1 MAMCWPGC
9 GGPAIDYISA
19 PPSEALAA
27 TRPRRVALL
36 GSTGSIGRN
45 ALAVV
50 EASGGRLE
58 AVALACAH
66 NVELLARQALRHRPP
81 VVAVLDDEAAETLR
95 RQLPAS
101 YTPDI
106 LVGRQ
111 GYAHLAALAEAQA
124 VLSAQVGAAGL
135 TATLAAAL
143 AGKMV
148 CLANKESLVL
158 AGGLLRAICAA
169 TGAAILP
176 VDSEHNALFQ
186 CLAGHGQ
193 EATTLVLTASGGPF
207 RGRSAAELRHVTPE
221 AALAHPNWRMGA
233 KISID
238 SATMMNKGL
247 ELLEAVHLYG
257 VAPEQVRILVHP
269 QSVVHSLV
277 EFADGSFLAQLGAA
291 DMRLAIGHC
300 LDWPYCGTRGVP
312 PLDLAAVGS
321 LTFEEP
327 DSEVFPCLRLAREAL
342 AADRGIA
349 SRGGSGFGA
358 ACVALNAAN
367 EAAVELFLNG
377 GCGFTD
383 IPVLVEAVLAAL
395 PGLPEAA
402 FHEPCAATSPCAP
415 SLPDGL
421 NGTPLDQIGAAQLA
435 LELAERVDALDGA
448 CRALVRHRAVYL
460 QESTC

>member
-1 MAMCWPGC
+1 MAALWPGR
-9 GGPAIDYISA
+9 GGPAVGYISA

-27 TRPRRVALL
+27 SLPRRVALL

-50 EASGGRLE
+50 EASAGRLE
-58 AVALACAH
+58 VAGLACAR
-66 NVELLARQALRHRPP
+66 NVERLARQALRHRPP
-81 VVAVLDDEAAETLR
+81 VLAVLDDAAAAALR
-95 RQLPAS
+95 PLLP
-101 YTPDI
+101 
-106 LVGRQ
+106 G
-111 GYAHLAALAEAQA
+111 GYAPEILTGREGYARLAALSGAQA

-135 TATLAAAL
+135 TGTLAAAL

-186 CLAGHGQ
+186 CLAGRGQ
-193 EATTLVLTASGGPF
+193 EAGTLVLTASGGPF
-207 RGRSAAELRHVTPE
+207 RGRSADELRRVTPQ

-247 ELLEAVHLYG
+247 ELIEAVHLYG
-257 VAPEQVRILVHP
+257 VAPERIRILVHP
-269 QSVVHSLV
+269 QSVVHSLAH
-277 EFADGSFLAQLGAA
+277 FADGSLLAQMGAP

-300 LDWPYCGTRGVP
+300 LNWPRCQPAGAP
-312 PLDLAAVGS
+312 SLDLAAVGS

-327 DSEVFPCLRLAREAL
+327 DPAVFPCLRLAREAL
-342 AADRGIA
+342 AADRA
-349 SRGGSGFGA
+349 TPDPSGFGP

-383 IPVLVEAVLAAL
+383 IPVLVEAALAAL
-395 PGLPEAA
+395 PHLPEAA
-402 FHEPCAATSPCAP
+402 IARSATAPGLSPAGG
-415 SLPDGL
+415 LPDG
-421 NGTPLDQIGAAQLA
+421 PLDETRAARLA
-435 LELAERVDALDGA
+435 LELAGRVDALDGA
-448 CRALVRHRAVYL
+448 CRALARRRAAHL
-460 QESTC
+460 QEPTC